1 MFRKLIDPSDCP
13 SLLRIQENYYPRE
26 IGRGCSKKGK
36 VSDLGPSTMILDPE
50 NFSPWLKTGSKVGE
64 TVDPSESRRNA
75 KFRTEVLTEIRYN
88 SISLIAY

>member
-36 VSDLGPSTMILDPE
+36 VSDLGPSTMIPDPE
-50 NFSPWLKTGSKVGE
+50 NFSPWFKTGSKVGE

-75 KFRTEVLTEIRYN
+75 KFRTKVLTEIRYN